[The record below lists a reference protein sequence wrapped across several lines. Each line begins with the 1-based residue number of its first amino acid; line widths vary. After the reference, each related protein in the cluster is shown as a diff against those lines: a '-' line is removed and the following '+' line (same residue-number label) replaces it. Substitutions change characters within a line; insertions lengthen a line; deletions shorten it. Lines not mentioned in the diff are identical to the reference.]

1 MSLSALRHAWLKF
14 ALLAGLGV
22 SAALPARA
30 ANDLI
35 LRIEGTAGIAVPGE
49 STITNHVGEIDA
61 LSFSWGVARNGTA
74 TGSSVNAQQLTLT
87 KRLDKAS
94 PPLMLAVFQGTH
106 FQRVKLFVRTQGANP
121 LDYFVI
127 TMQDVVVMS
136 CQPSGSADGTIL
148 ESISLSM
155 GTIVFDYQPL
165 NPDGTANGAKVTAG
179 WNITTN
185 QKI

>member
-1 MSLSALRHAWLKF
+1 MNRRSTHLRSILVCLVGALVLS
-14 ALLAGLGV
+14 V
-22 SAALPARA
+22 LPARA

-35 LRIEGTAGIAVPGE
+35 LRIEGTGSSVAIPGE
-49 STITNHVGEIDA
+49 SAITNHVGEIDA
-61 LSFSWGVARNGTA
+61 LSFRWGVARNGTA
-74 TGSSVNAQQLTLT
+74 TGSSVNVNELTLT

-94 PPLMLAVFQGTH
+94 PLLMLAVFQGTH
-106 FQRVKLFVRTQGANP
+106 YPRVKFFVRTQGASP

-155 GTIVFDYQPL
+155 GSILFDYQPL